1 MTRSRPST
9 CSFVGC
15 LMLLM
20 LLTACYGGRR
30 QQMLALLDEADSLN
44 RAYAQLPSDTLLA
57 AAADFFDRHGTANE
71 QVRAHYLLGC
81 AYRDMGEAPRAIDCF
96 LEAAAKADTTAAD
109 CDFRQLGCVYSQIA
123 NQYHQQL
130 LFSNEINARKQ
141 AHHYAGLAGDTLGF
155 ISSLSLSVAV
165 YILQN
170 KPDSAETMIKRV
182 MALYEE
188 NGFLQRSLQSSTM
201 LMHLLIDQPSRQPEL
216 KALIDRYDAQCELF
230 DDHHKLPPSKRQYY
244 YYKGKY
250 FESVGQLDSAEYY
263 YRKVYRPNMS
273 YVSLDPMYRG
283 LLSVFQ
289 KRHQADSIAK
299 YAQLFCQVNDSSL
312 AIKDMELTAQL
323 SASYNYSLYQK
334 AARTSEAKASFFRF
348 WLLLT
353 VFVAVIFISVVIYAI
368 QQYRKKQR
376 EKQQEMK
383 EKLNQHIDLYKQKME
398 ELQQLKNLSED
409 YKEELA
415 LFKKMEGVQKSVL
428 ATIQQELSTAE
439 SDCEKY
445 RKMYAQSRQD
455 IAAVIADSEQKQK
468 MLEKE
473 IEGLKTETSSL
484 KKEIDELSMN
494 TKTSAWIE
502 KSKLFADTP
511 IFTRIKYVAEHPLEQ
526 VQESEW
532 DELTVVFSEHFPA
545 LYHDISQH
553 QDKNK
558 QLRCRICILTVMGIR
573 NGEQAC
579 LLDKPKQTITNNMS
593 ALNRMLFGDDS
604 SRTLYKNL
612 VNGYNICL

>member
-1 MTRSRPST
+1 MTTSRLST
-9 CSFVGC
+9 CSC

-20 LLTACYGGRR
+20 LLSACYGPRR

-44 RAYAQLPSDTLLA
+44 RAYAQLPSDSLLRD
-57 AAADFFDRHGTANE
+57 AADFFDRHGSPNE
-71 QVRAHYLLGC
+71 QLRAHYLLGC
-81 AYRDMGEAPRAIDCF
+81 AYRDMGEAPQAIDCY
-96 LEAAAKADTTAAD
+96 LDAAAKADTTAAD
-109 CDFRQLGCVYSQIA
+109 CDFCTLGCVYSQIA
-123 NQYHQQL
+123 DQYHRQL
-130 LFSNEINARKQ
+130 LLSNEIEARKQ
-141 AHHYAGLAGDTLGF
+141 SHHYAVLANDTLGA
-155 ISSLSLSVAV
+155 ITSIKLIAGAYL
-165 YILQN
+165 LKN
-170 KPDSAETMIKRV
+170 KKDSAESLLKR
-182 MALYEE
+182 ALELYNNSDHE
-188 NGFLQRSLQSSTM
+188 QDAVKASTM
-201 LMHLLIDQPSRQPEL
+201 LMYLYTDCRDRLLDL
-216 KALIDRYDAQCELF
+216 KQLIDRYDAEYSLF
-230 DDHHKLPPSKRQYY
+230 DERHELPPTSLRVFY
-244 YYKGKY
+244 YYKGRY
-250 FESVGQLDSAEYY
+250 FEETDQLDSAEYY
-263 YRKVYRPNMS
+263 YRKIYRPNMS

-289 KRHQADSIAK
+289 KRHQGDSIAK
-299 YAQLFCQVNDSSL
+299 YAQLYCMVNDSSI
-312 AIKDMELTAQL
+312 AIKDQELTAQL

-398 ELQQLKNLSED
+398 ELQQLKDLSED